1 MSIAASSHALAR
13 GGHADSDGLI
23 ARIKAEYQEMP
34 GLSLTRTQA
43 QRLWQMDETTC
54 RTLLLRL
61 VASGFLR
68 VTPKGH
74 YTRS

>member
-1 MSIAASSHALAR
+1 MSIAASSHAFVR
-13 GGHADSDGLI
+13 IGHADSDGLI

-43 QRLWQMDETTC
+43 QRLWHLDETTC
-54 RTLLLRL
+54 HTVLARL

-68 VTPKGH
+68 LTVKGI